1 MNDTTTT
8 QTGQPEAAPEVPPLV
23 RPRDDRVIAGVAAG
37 LAARLGIG
45 TGWVRAGFVI
55 ACFFGGIG
63 LLFYAVGWLMIP
75 EEGEEE
81 SIAATK
87 VSDLEGSSRWIGVA
101 LIVVG
106 VLLVLGWTD
115 AIRGEFVWAG
125 ALILAGVLLYR
136 GEIPVLRRQTSPP
149 ASPPPPPPAPP
160 APPVLPD
167 DRVAAGVALGVETSD
182 DTEPDIV
189 LPAEASVPP
198 PPPVSPRP
206 KSPRSMLGRITLASL
221 LIVLGA
227 FALFDNA
234 GVIEPAAR
242 HYVGAAVGVVGLGL
256 MAGAFFGRA
265 RGLIALGVLLLPV
278 LFVASVVRVPFSGE
292 TGERTFRP
300 QTVTEVQDVYRLGA
314 GEMSID
320 LRSIGFESGIVDLE
334 ATVGAGHLVVIVP
347 AGAGVE
353 VDSRV
358 GFGEVEVFGL
368 VRSGI
373 GREINIE
380 APEGAEF
387 VIAINVEVGFGQ
399 LQVIRSLR

>member
-1 MNDTTTT
+1 MGNPH
-8 QTGQPEAAPEVPPLV
+8 QHPQGQP
-23 RPRDDRVIAGVAAG
+23 PRRAH
-37 LAARLGIG
+37 LGIG

-115 AIRGEFVWAG
+115 AIRGELVWAG

-136 GEIPVLRRQTSPP
+136 GEIPVLRRHTSPP

-265 RGLIALGVLLLPV
+265 RWPHRLRRPFASC
-278 LFVASVVRVPFSGE
+278 FVRSVR
-292 TGERTFRP
+292 
-300 QTVTEVQDVYRLGA
+300 GA
-314 GEMSID
+314 GPIFRRNGRAD
-320 LRSIGFESGIVDLE
+320 LPATDRHRSTRCLS
-334 ATVGAGHLVVIVP
+334 
-347 AGAGVE
+347 
-353 VDSRV
+353 SRSRRNEHRPPV
-358 GFGEVEVFGL
+358 YWL
-368 VRSGI
+368 
-373 GREINIE
+373 REWH
-380 APEGAEF
+380 
-387 VIAINVEVGFGQ
+387 
-399 LQVIRSLR
+399 R